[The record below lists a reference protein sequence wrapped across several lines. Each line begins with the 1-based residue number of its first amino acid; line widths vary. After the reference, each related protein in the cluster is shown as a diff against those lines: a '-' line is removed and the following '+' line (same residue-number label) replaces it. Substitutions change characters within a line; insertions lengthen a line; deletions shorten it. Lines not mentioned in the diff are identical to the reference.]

1 LGKKSKYGGQKGGV
15 HPFKLGAYF
24 PERVVDLEHGNDL
37 FLRRGACILE
47 NRRGMQLVVVRFV
60 PDMRDAENVSS
71 EVVYRVLEVCCVD

>member
-1 LGKKSKYGGQKGGV
+1 MQNGV
-15 HPFKLGAYF
+15 LHSFKLGAYF

-71 EVVYRVLEVCCVD
+71 EVRSLSRFGGVLC